1 MRSCLGTCSALGRLL
16 EQPPLLFFFQQ
27 PQHPGPLTSQGPPL
41 ICSGFLNSFSLG
53 SRSMGGTTVTR
64 WLLSGVGVGGRAAED
79 LKGSGQ
85 HRDLT
90 GFLGLFQKA

>member
-1 MRSCLGTCSALGRLL
+1 MVGRQERSPEGQENEWKYA
-16 EQPPLLFFFQQ
+16 
-27 PQHPGPLTSQGPPL
+27 
-41 ICSGFLNSFSLG
+41 
-53 SRSMGGTTVTR
+53 
-64 WLLSGVGVGGRAAED
+64 GVGVGGRAAED

>member
-1 MRSCLGTCSALGRLL
+1 MD
-16 EQPPLLFFFQQ
+16 
-27 PQHPGPLTSQGPPL
+27 
-41 ICSGFLNSFSLG
+41 
-53 SRSMGGTTVTR
+53 GTTVTR
-64 WLLSGVGVGGRAAED
+64 WLLSGVGVGGRAAVD

>member
-1 MRSCLGTCSALGRLL
+1 
-16 EQPPLLFFFQQ
+16 
-27 PQHPGPLTSQGPPL
+27 
-41 ICSGFLNSFSLG
+41 
-53 SRSMGGTTVTR
+53 MGGTTVTR

-90 GFLGLFQKA
+90 GLLGLFQRAYLKTSHQLLVQI

>member
-1 MRSCLGTCSALGRLL
+1 
-16 EQPPLLFFFQQ
+16 
-27 PQHPGPLTSQGPPL
+27 
-41 ICSGFLNSFSLG
+41 
-53 SRSMGGTTVTR
+53 MGGTTVTR

>member
-16 EQPPLLFFFQQ
+16 AQPPLLFLFSSHNIQATDFSGTTPLLLRVFQA
-27 PQHPGPLTSQGPPL
+27 H
-41 ICSGFLNSFSLG
+41 FSLG

>member
-1 MRSCLGTCSALGRLL
+1 
-16 EQPPLLFFFQQ
+16 
-27 PQHPGPLTSQGPPL
+27 
-41 ICSGFLNSFSLG
+41 
-53 SRSMGGTTVTR
+53 MGGTTVTR
-64 WLLSGVGVGGRAAED
+64 WLLSGVGVGGRAAVD